1 MNEGA
6 ASGAAPVSHPRLS
19 RRWIPFWALQAAEV
33 AVGLVFADISI
44 HVANGGFLVV
54 AGVAD
59 AGLAITAKGPLGIF
73 RLCGQRLH
81 MVLAMVVSTVIALA
95 PLVPVLRPDI
105 QGIIVLEFGA
115 VGVFRLATLTRTDGL
130 RGTGRPAGMGAA
142 GPVIDTTATPTVAG
156 ADARRPTPDA
166 GPAAGPA
173 DGPADGTV
181 PTPAPTPAARRAGQ
195 VGGAAVASGRR
206 AAARY
211 GPEAEAQ
218 VKSTIRGIGRLAG
231 KVSAK
236 LAPPEDAD

>member
-81 MVLAMVVSTVIALA
+81 VVLAMVVSTVIALA

-130 RGTGRPAGMGAA
+130 RGTGRPAGMGAD
-142 GPVIDTTATPTVAG
+142 GPVIDTTATATVAG

-166 GPAAGPA
+166 GPAA
-173 DGPADGTV
+173 GPADGTV

>member
-6 ASGAAPVSHPRLS
+6 ASGTAPVSHPRLS

-59 AGLAITAKGPLGIF
+59 AGLAITAKGPLGIV

-81 MVLAMVVSTVIALA
+81 VVLAMVVSTVIALA

-130 RGTGRPAGMGAA
+130 RGTGRPAGMGAD
-142 GPVIDTTATPTVAG
+142 GPVINTTATVAG
-156 ADARRPTPDA
+156 ADARRPTPT
-166 GPAAGPA
+166 AGPA

-236 LAPPEDAD
+236 LAPPDDAD

>member
-173 DGPADGTV
+173 DGTV